1 MVLGSCN
8 VILFCC
14 FSSTC
19 VPGPGVQQPKPQRAG
34 PLVPRYLRLVLD
46 IWTLKIE
53 ESIFG
58 KIEIY
63 SAVLQHS
70 ALKQW
75 NVHLFKY
82 YHRAYKIFL
91 KITKLAMSFLVQ
103 KPCSISFSEL
113 SRSGKFIFYMKWCM
127 DCIHFS
133 SIVQT
138 STTHWMKK
146 GGMGISYCQS
156 IHFKSEKFAN

>member
-1 MVLGSCN
+1 MVFGSCN

-46 IWTLKIE
+46 IWTWKIE

-70 ALKQW
+70 TLKQW
-75 NVHLFKY
+75 NMHLFKY
-82 YHRAYKIFL
+82 YHRAYKIL
-91 KITKLAMSFLVQ
+91 SKITKLAMSFLVQ
-103 KPCSISFSEL
+103 KPCSISFFRTFEE
-113 SRSGKFIFYMKWCM
+113 WE
-127 DCIHFS
+127 IHFLHEMVYGLHS
-133 SIVQT
+133 LFKHSAN
-138 STTHWMKK
+138 
-146 GGMGISYCQS
+146 
-156 IHFKSEKFAN
+156 IHNSLNEEGRDGD